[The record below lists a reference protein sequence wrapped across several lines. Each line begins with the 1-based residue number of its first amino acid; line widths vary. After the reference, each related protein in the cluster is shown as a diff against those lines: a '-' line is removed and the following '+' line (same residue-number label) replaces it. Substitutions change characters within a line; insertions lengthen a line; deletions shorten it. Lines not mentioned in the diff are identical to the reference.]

1 MATEEAIAAGLI
13 DWVNSLAVANP
24 VYTVEDL
31 SNGHVIW
38 KVLQQIDRFSFSGK
52 LPEDPDTDQW
62 INKWTNLKHI
72 YDALSIFLLE
82 DCGQRL
88 PLPGGRPDLKAIA
101 QSSSLTDIVTLLKL
115 LVVAAINCAER
126 IEFLKQMQQLAE
138 STQEV
143 LMQTVQEAG
152 EGEAEAEG
160 DSQDE
165 TQDLDQHD
173 PVASDHAPTSPR
185 RSVEVDSVLA
195 SEERLGKVIADNQ
208 RIAHEKRELQKHLDD
223 FHLRYEKLQERC
235 DLAQDELKETG
246 DRLSAVLAGRS
257 DISTRPLD
265 AKHDTLIATLENRV
279 EEAESE
285 VDELRK
291 ANEVLKIKSEKA
303 QKLQDDYDEMKIE
316 RDRLA
321 RKANTAEK
329 YRQKLEA
336 SQDLEKDNA
345 TLRIKVNDLQN
356 QLKQSDSAQASS
368 SDLQREVDEYRRLL
382 PSIEQER
389 YELNEMK
396 KRLEF
401 DYHTLEVRYHDTSE
415 QLSRQHQAVED
426 LQSRLADYED
436 GIAPATREERL
447 PSPVDKDLDHEEAD
461 FLESEARLAA
471 ALFNGDSSPGDQAE
485 MTSPTSSTATPSTS
499 ALLLDLGTGDNESI
513 TEDELKAIMAAMRA
527 QAQAGSASERE
538 SSLRAQKKLVVAIE
552 RQRTKNKLLLDHIQ
566 KQDGVIRDLQQT
578 QSDRPQAE
586 TEKKPNQEPVPPPPP
601 PKDTPRDVEPAV
613 YNSEEDMPELE
624 RLTDENRNLQ
634 RELKLMASA
643 WYEQNQRL
651 ASLSSA
657 ASGRSRGYG
666 GGGPGNGAEFR
677 GFLGRQRRRVD
688 VVTFAR

>member
-1 MATEEAIAAGLI
+1 M
-13 DWVNSLAVANP
+13 
-24 VYTVEDL
+24 
-31 SNGHVIW
+31 
-38 KVLQQIDRFSFSGK
+38 
-52 LPEDPDTDQW
+52 
-62 INKWTNLKHI
+62 
-72 YDALSIFLLE
+72 SIFLLE

-88 PLPGGRPDLKAIA
+88 PHPGARPDLKAIA
-101 QSSSLTDIVTLLKL
+101 QSSSLSDTVTLLKL

-152 EGEAEAEG
+152 EDEAEAED

-165 TQDLDQHD
+165 GPHLVQHD
-173 PVASDHAPTSPR
+173 PIEPQQDPLSPR
-185 RSVEVDSVLA
+185 HSVEIDSVLA

-208 RIAHEKRELQKHLDD
+208 RIAHEKRELQKQLDD
-223 FHLRYEKLQERC
+223 FHARYDKLQERC

-257 DISTRPLD
+257 EGSTRPLD
-265 AKHDTLIATLENRV
+265 ARHDTLIATLENRV
-279 EEAESE
+279 EETESE
-285 VDELRK
+285 IDELRK
-291 ANEVLKIKSEKA
+291 GNEILKIKAEKA

-336 SQDLEKDNA
+336 SQDLEKDNVN
-345 TLRIKVNDLQN
+345 LRTKVNDLQN

-401 DYHTLEVRYHDTSE
+401 DYHSLEARYHDTTE

-436 GIAPATREERL
+436 GIPPAAREERL
-447 PSPVDKDLDHEEAD
+447 PPAVDQDLEKEEAD

-471 ALFNGDSSPGDQAE
+471 ALFEADSSPTLQPEIVFSTIPAE
-485 MTSPTSSTATPSTS
+485 PPSTS
-499 ALLLDLGTGDNESI
+499 ALLLSLGAGENESI
-513 TEDELKAIMAAMRA
+513 SEDELKAIMSAMRA

-552 RQRTKNKLLLDHIQ
+552 RQRTKNTLLLDHIQ
-566 KQDGVIRDLQQT
+566 KQDSAIRELQQT
-578 QSDRPQAE
+578 QSSKLKAGVESQSE
-586 TEKKPNQEPVPPPPP
+586 QEAAPPPPP
-601 PKDTPRDVEPAV
+601 PKDPPSNVDSTARD
-613 YNSEEDMPELE
+613 SEDDLSDIE

-657 ASGRSRGYG
+657 ASGRNRGYG
-666 GGGPGNGAEFR
+666 GGGGGGGGNGTEFR
-677 GFLGRQRRRVD
+677 GFLGRQRRKIDIVNFPR
-688 VVTFAR
+688 

>member
-13 DWVNSLAVANP
+13 DWLNSLTVANP
-24 VYTVEDL
+24 VYTVQDL

-38 KVLQQIDRFSFSGK
+38 KALQQIDRFSFSGK

-88 PLPGGRPDLKAIA
+88 PHPAARPDLKAIA
-101 QSSSLTDIVTLLKL
+101 QSSSLADTVALLKL

-152 EGEAEAEG
+152 ESDAEGEA

-165 TQDLDQHD
+165 GTDMVQHD
-173 PVASDHAPTSPR
+173 LIEPHQDPSSPR
-185 RSVEVDSVLA
+185 RSVEIDSVLA

-208 RIAHEKRELQKHLDD
+208 RIAHEKRELQKQLDD
-223 FHLRYEKLQERC
+223 FHARYEKLQERC

-257 DISTRPLD
+257 EGPHRPLD

-279 EEAESE
+279 EETETE
-285 VDELRK
+285 IEDLRK
-291 ANEVLKIKSEKA
+291 TNEVLKIKAEKA

-329 YRQKLEA
+329 YRQKLES

-345 TLRIKVNDLQN
+345 NLRTKINDLQN
-356 QLKQSDSAQASS
+356 QLKQSDSAQATS

-401 DYHTLEVRYHDTSE
+401 DYHTLEARYHDTSE

-436 GIAPATREERL
+436 GVPHATREEPL
-447 PSPVDKDLDHEEAD
+447 PTAVNQDLEKEEAD

-471 ALFNGDSSPGDQAE
+471 ALFEVDP
-485 MTSPTSSTATPSTS
+485 SPTVLPESAPSTPPTEPPSTS
-499 ALLLDLGTGDNESI
+499 ALLQSLGAGGDDSI
-513 TEDELKAIMAAMRA
+513 SEDELKAIMSAMRA

-538 SSLRAQKKLVVAIE
+538 SSLRAQKKLIVAVE
-552 RQRTKNKLLLDHIQ
+552 RQRTKNTLLLDHIQ
-566 KQDGVIRDLQQT
+566 KQDITIRELQQH
-578 QSDRPQAE
+578 QSSKQN
-586 TEKKPNQEPVPPPPP
+586 TESESKPEQEPLPPPPP
-601 PKDTPRDVEPAV
+601 PKDLPLEPPV
-613 YNSEEDMPELE
+613 RNGEEDLSELE
-624 RLTDENRNLQ
+624 RLTDDNRNLQ

-657 ASGRSRGYG
+657 ALGRSRGYG
-666 GGGPGNGAEFR
+666 GGNGTEFR
-677 GFLGRQRRRVD
+677 GFLGRQRRKVD

>member
-1 MATEEAIAAGLI
+1 M
-13 DWVNSLAVANP
+13 
-24 VYTVEDL
+24 
-31 SNGHVIW
+31 
-38 KVLQQIDRFSFSGK
+38 
-52 LPEDPDTDQW
+52 
-62 INKWTNLKHI
+62 
-72 YDALSIFLLE
+72 SIFLLE

-88 PLPGGRPDLKAIA
+88 PHPGARPDLKAIA

-152 EGEAEAEG
+152 ESDAEGEG
-160 DSQDE
+160 DSQDGAA
-165 TQDLDQHD
+165 DLVQHD
-173 PVASDHAPTSPR
+173 LIEPHQDPASPR
-185 RSVEVDSVLA
+185 RSVEIDSVLA

-208 RIAHEKRELQKHLDD
+208 RIAHEKRELQKQLDD
-223 FHLRYEKLQERC
+223 FHTRYEKLQERC

-257 DISTRPLD
+257 EGSSRPLD

-279 EEAESE
+279 EETESE
-285 VDELRK
+285 IEELRK
-291 ANEVLKIKSEKA
+291 ANEVWKIKAEKA

-345 TLRIKVNDLQN
+345 NLRSKVNDLQN

-401 DYHTLEVRYHDTSE
+401 DYHTLEARYHDTTE

-436 GIAPATREERL
+436 GIPPATREERL
-447 PSPVDKDLDHEEAD
+447 PTAVDQDLEKEEAE

-471 ALFNGDSSPGDQAE
+471 ALFDTDSSPTVQPNIVP
-485 MTSPTSSTATPSTS
+485 SPVPTEPPSTS
-499 ALLLDLGTGDNESI
+499 ALLQSLGAGGDESI
-513 TEDELKAIMAAMRA
+513 SEDELKAIMSAMRA

-538 SSLRAQKKLVVAIE
+538 SSLRAQKKLVLAVE
-552 RQRTKNKLLLDHIQ
+552 RQRTKNALLIDHIR
-566 KQDGVIRDLQQT
+566 KQERAISDLHQN
-578 QSDRPQAE
+578 QSDRLKSE
-586 TEKKPNQEPVPPPPP
+586 SENKPEQEPMPPPPP
-601 PKDTPRDVEPAV
+601 PKDTPVDPGVGNGEDEL
-613 YNSEEDMPELE
+613 SELQ
-624 RLTDENRNLQ
+624 RLTDDNKNLQ

-666 GGGPGNGAEFR
+666 GGNGTEFR
-677 GFLGRQRRRVD
+677 GFLGRQRRKVD
-688 VVTFAR
+688 TVTFAR

>member
-1 MATEEAIAAGLI
+1 MVMLYGRSFVCAPRPALTSSPSQLTFSAE
-13 DWVNSLAVANP
+13 
-24 VYTVEDL
+24 
-31 SNGHVIW
+31 
-38 KVLQQIDRFSFSGK
+38 QIDRFSFSGK

-72 YDALSIFLLE
+72 YDALSIFLIE

-101 QSSSLTDIVTLLKL
+101 QSSSLTDTVTLLKL

-138 STQEV
+138 ATQEV

-152 EGEAEAEG
+152 EGDPED

-165 TQDLDQHD
+165 AQDLEQDDPIGSVHD
-173 PVASDHAPTSPR
+173 PTSPR
-185 RSVEVDSVLA
+185 RSVEYDSVLA

-208 RIAHEKRELQKHLDD
+208 RIAHEKRELQKQLDD
-223 FHLRYEKLQERC
+223 FHVRYEKLQERC

-257 DISTRPLD
+257 DVSSRPLD

-291 ANEVLKIKSEKA
+291 TNEILKIKAEKA
-303 QKLQDDYDEMKIE
+303 QKLQDDYDEMKID

-345 TLRIKVNDLQN
+345 NLRTKVNDLQN

-368 SDLQREVDEYRRLL
+368 SDLQREIDEYRRLL

-401 DYHTLEVRYHDTSE
+401 DYHTLEARYHDTTE
-415 QLSRQHQAVED
+415 QLTRQHQTVED

-436 GIAPATREERL
+436 GITPAAREERL
-447 PSPVDKDLDHEEAD
+447 PSPVDKDLDNDEAQ

-471 ALFNGDSSPGDQAE
+471 ALLNGDSSSPADQLEA
-485 MTSPTSSTATPSTS
+485 TSPAGPTPAPIPSPS
-499 ALLLDLGTGDNESI
+499 ALLLSLGAGDDESI
-513 TEDELKAIMAAMRA
+513 SEVELKAIMSAMRA

-552 RQRTKNKLLLDHIQ
+552 RQRTKNKLLMDYIQ
-566 KQDGVIRDLQQT
+566 KQDGVIRDLHEKSHPAPPPAEAEKELT
-578 QSDRPQAE
+578 QDPM
-586 TEKKPNQEPVPPPPP
+586 PPPPP
-601 PKDTPRDVEPAV
+601 PKDTPREPEPTPARD
-613 YNSEEDMPELE
+613 SEEEMSELE
-624 RLTDENRNLQ
+624 RLTDENRTLH

-657 ASGRSRGYG
+657 VSGRGRGYG
-666 GGGPGNGAEFR
+666 GGNGGNGNEFR

>member
-1 MATEEAIAAGLI
+1 MVMSYGKSFVCASSFPSYHHPILTPFSE
-13 DWVNSLAVANP
+13 
-24 VYTVEDL
+24 
-31 SNGHVIW
+31 
-38 KVLQQIDRFSFSGK
+38 QIDRFSFSGK

-101 QSSSLTDIVTLLKL
+101 QSSSLTDTVTLLKL

-126 IEFLKQMQQLAE
+126 IEFLKQMQQLTE

-152 EGEAEAEG
+152 EG

-165 TQDLDQHD
+165 TRDSEQEDPIEPDLD
-173 PVASDHAPTSPR
+173 PSSPR
-185 RSVEVDSVLA
+185 HSVEIDSVLA

-208 RIAHEKRELQKHLDD
+208 RIAHEKRELQKQLDD
-223 FHLRYEKLQERC
+223 FHVRYEKLQERC
-235 DLAQDELKETG
+235 DQAQDDLKETG

-257 DISTRPLD
+257 DVSTRPLD

-291 ANEVLKIKSEKA
+291 TNEVLKIKAEKA

-345 TLRIKVNDLQN
+345 NLRTKVNDLQN

-368 SDLQREVDEYRRLL
+368 SDLQREIDEYRRLL

-401 DYHTLEVRYHDTSE
+401 DYHTLEARYHDTTE

-436 GIAPATREERL
+436 GITPAAREERL
-447 PSPVDKDLDHEEAD
+447 PSPVDKDLEKEEAE

-471 ALFNGDSSPGDQAE
+471 ALFNGDSGSADQTEMASPA
-485 MTSPTSSTATPSTS
+485 TSTEAPSTS
-499 ALLLDLGTGDNESI
+499 ALLLNLGAGENESI
-513 TEDELKAIMAAMRA
+513 SEDELKAIMSAMRA

-552 RQRTKNKLLLDHIQ
+552 RQRTKNKLLLEHIQ
-566 KQDGVIRDLQQT
+566 KQDGTIRDLQQT
-578 QSDRPQAE
+578 KSDQSQAE
-586 TEKKPNQEPVPPPPP
+586 KEKKPEQEPMPPPPP
-601 PKDTPRDVEPAV
+601 PKDTPRDLQPS
-613 YNSEEDMPELE
+613 NHDSEEDFSELE

-666 GGGPGNGAEFR
+666 GGGGGGNGAEFR

-688 VVTFAR
+688 VATFAR